1 MILCRLNVVALISKK
16 SFTSQRERLVNSL
29 TCRPK
34 MLGLLAL
41 KGFKMANFAKISL
54 SLTAC
59 YGAAVIG
66 MLAAVSHYF
75 SAHLDGKA
83 LISQNT
89 SNNAGGLRE
98 SGTVKWFNEK
108 LSTQLPGGAT
118 PEITVESGV
127 DANGMSSETLMLS
140 GSWVHDVAGHG

>member
-1 MILCRLNVVALISKK
+1 
-16 SFTSQRERLVNSL
+16 
-29 TCRPK
+29 

-66 MLAAVSHYF
+66 MMAAVSHYF

-83 LISQNT
+83 LSSLISSLALLAFQTLALLALSAYVEAKYGQHQPTNPAAKWLLLIVLCCWHLGT
-89 SNNAGGLRE
+89 WLFTYTVWAGLFALPLHFSGLAPL
-98 SGTVKWFNEK
+98 GG
-108 LSTQLPGGAT
+108 QL
-118 PEITVESGV
+118 
-127 DANGMSSETLMLS
+127 LLL
-140 GSWVHDVAGHG
+140 SWVVLALTPWIGKTQ